1 MTEMGDESFFE
12 IQALKP
18 SNNVSSSPWL
28 TQNVPNVQRQQ
39 QQTINQMAN
48 VNVGQ
53 DASFLAR
60 YYFSETADLIM
71 NLGLAVP

>member
-18 SNNVSSSPWL
+18 SSNVSSSPWL
-28 TQNVPNVQRQQ
+28 TQIQRQQ

-60 YYFSETADLIM
+60 YYYSETADLIM